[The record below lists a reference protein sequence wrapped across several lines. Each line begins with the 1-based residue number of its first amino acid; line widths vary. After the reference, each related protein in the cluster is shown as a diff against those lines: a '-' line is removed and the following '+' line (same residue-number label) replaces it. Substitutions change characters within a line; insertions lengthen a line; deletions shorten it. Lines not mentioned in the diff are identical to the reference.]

1 MTPKGL
7 SDSFGLRSSAEPS
20 SIAHLSFCLS
30 TAKVGK
36 TSLIMSLVSEEFPNV
51 VRNVWKCNVWRC
63 NLLIPSFVL
72 HSFVEL
78 RFPIELR
85 RSPFLLTSRRRG
97 SPHTLWTIQVLLKHV
112 FLLLCQTSKSKGHTL
127 DRFFLFCFL
136 PEAEQ
141 TDEQLFQ
148 EINKVSPCA
157 LMLIFTALL
166 SSAKNPVDL
175 SHRQMWFVLS
185 TPLTTRTP

>member
-7 SDSFGLRSSAEPS
+7 SDSFGPRSSGEPS
-20 SIAHLSFCLS
+20 QIAHLSFCLS

-51 VRNVWKCNVWRC
+51 VRDVCKCNVWRC
-63 NLLIPSFVL
+63 NDSSFDL
-72 HSFVEL
+72 HSFVES

-85 RSPFLLTSRRRG
+85 RSPFLLTSRPRG
-97 SPHTLWTIQVLLKHV
+97 SPHTLWTIRVFLKHV
-112 FLLLCQTSKSKGHTL
+112 LLLLCRPLEVKAALWTG
-127 DRFFLFCFL
+127 FFLFCFL